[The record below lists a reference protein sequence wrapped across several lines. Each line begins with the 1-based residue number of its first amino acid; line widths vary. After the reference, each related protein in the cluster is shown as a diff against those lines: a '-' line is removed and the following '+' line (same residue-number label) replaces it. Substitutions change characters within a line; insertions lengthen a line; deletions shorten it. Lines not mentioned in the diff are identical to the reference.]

1 MFFPLNPNLA
11 LTLNPPG
18 DAGIKSKITIK
29 TKPGRAQTSPG
40 SPIAHPKPQIP

>member
-11 LTLNPPG
+11 LNPSG
-18 DAGIKSKITIK
+18 RGGIKNKI
-29 TKPGRAQTSPG
+29 KPGRAQTSPG